1 MKAFS
6 RLFANLFTRPATSD
20 TGKIYREWDRRRAN
34 AIGPNDL
41 AEIDAIFS
49 RHLSTTK

>member
-1 MKAFS
+1 MKAFT
-6 RLFANLFTRPATSD
+6 RLFANLFTSTTSD
-20 TGKIYREWDRRRAN
+20 REKMYREWDRMRAK

-49 RHLSTTK
+49 RSI